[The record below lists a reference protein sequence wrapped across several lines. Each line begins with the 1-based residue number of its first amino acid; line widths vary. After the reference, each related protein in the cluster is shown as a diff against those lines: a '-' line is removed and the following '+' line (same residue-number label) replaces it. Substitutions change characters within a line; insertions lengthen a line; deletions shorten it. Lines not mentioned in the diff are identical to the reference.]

1 MFLFLS
7 LSELKKKQNKKP
19 GVLNEMDWVVAP
31 GMFELTALLHC
42 LPL

>member
-7 LSELKKKQNKKP
+7 LSELKKKNNKP

-31 GMFELTALLHC
+31 GMFELTALLQC